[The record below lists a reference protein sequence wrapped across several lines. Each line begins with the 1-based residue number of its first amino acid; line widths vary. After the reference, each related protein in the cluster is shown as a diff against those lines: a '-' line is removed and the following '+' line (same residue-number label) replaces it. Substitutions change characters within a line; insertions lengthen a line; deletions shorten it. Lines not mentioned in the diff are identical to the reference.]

1 MKPLVVGLGN
11 DLLGDDAVGILAAQ
25 KLARELS
32 AKVDVIETSLHGLAL
47 LDLFVGYNRLI
58 IIDAISTGE
67 LSPGDV
73 IELDPRNLRAIPGPS
88 PHYTGLPE
96 LITIASQLQLEF
108 PEEIKIIAVE
118 VASPHTFGR
127 KLSDP
132 VATALGE
139 VVRRVKE
146 HLRRWEEEEEVPAAW
161 SSHKITD

>member
-73 IELDPRNLRAIPGPS
+73 IELNPRDFRAIPGPS

-118 VASPHTFGR
+118 VANPHTVGR

-132 VATALGE
+132 VASALSE
-139 VVRRVKE
+139 VIRRVKE
-146 HLRRWEEEEEVPAAW
+146 QLHRWEEVPVEQLSHEVAN
-161 SSHKITD
+161 